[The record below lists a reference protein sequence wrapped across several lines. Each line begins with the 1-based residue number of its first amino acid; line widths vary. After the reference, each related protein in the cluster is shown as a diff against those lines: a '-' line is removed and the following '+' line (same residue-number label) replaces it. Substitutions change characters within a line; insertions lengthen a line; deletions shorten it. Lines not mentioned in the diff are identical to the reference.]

1 MRTYQ
6 HPIYQDNA
14 MAIRAEYDEEKRVFD
29 LMKKLLYIVGAITA
43 IVVFLLLLV
52 NSPALITQT
61 GAI

>member
-6 HPIYQDNA
+6 HPIYQDNT
-14 MAIRAEYDEEKRVFD
+14 MAIRTEYDEEKRVFD

-52 NSPALITQT
+52 NSPA
-61 GAI
+61 